1 MARKLFLFIK
11 ILTVMLCF
19 MGGSSEGVG
28 ADMVVDEIGR
38 QVAVPRH
45 PQRIVSLAPNI
56 TETLFDLGLEDRVVG
71 VSTFSDYPEAAR
83 RKPKV
88 GSYVN
93 LSLEKIVSLGPDLI
107 IGTANGNKKET
118 VLQLERVGYAVYV
131 INPVT
136 FDDIFKSIRHIGQI
150 TGRKEI
156 SEELIETLTARV
168 DTVASTI
175 SGLRKPRVFFQ
186 IGIDPIV
193 TVGKNTV
200 HNTLI
205 DLAGGINVTGDVA
218 MEYPRLSME
227 KVVFARPDIIIIS
240 SMKRGGNFENV
251 RDMWKQ
257 WKDIPA
263 VKHDRIHII
272 NSDLTDHSSPRIV
285 DGLEELVRI
294 IHPEQTLGNRK
305 NE

>member
-1 MARKLFLFIK
+1 MVVLFI
-11 ILTVMLCF
+11 
-19 MGGSSEGVG
+19 MGIFPVGVG
-28 ADMVVDEIGR
+28 ALTVVDETGR
-38 QVAVPRH
+38 QVAISPH

-56 TETLFDLGLEDRVVG
+56 TETLFDLGLGDKIVG
-71 VSTFSDYPEAAR
+71 VTTFSDYPEEAR

-88 GSYVN
+88 GSYIN
-93 LSLEKIVSLGPDLI
+93 LSLEKIVSLEPDLI

-118 VLQLERVGYAVYV
+118 VLQLANLGFPVYV
-131 INPVT
+131 INPVM
-136 FDDIFKSIRHIGQI
+136 FDDIFKTIRHIGQI
-150 TGRKEI
+150 TGRTAAAEDLVEK
-156 SEELIETLTARV
+156 LTARV
-168 DTVASTI
+168 NAVVSATRA
-175 SGLRKPRVFFQ
+175 LEKPRVFYQ

-205 DLAGGINVTGDVA
+205 TLAGGINVTGEIA
-218 MEYPRLSME
+218 LEYPRLSME
-227 KVVFARPDIIIIS
+227 KVVFARPDIIIVS
-240 SMKRGGNFENV
+240 SMKRGGNFENI
-251 RDMWKQ
+251 RDRWKQ

-263 VKHDRIHII
+263 VKHDRIYII

-294 IHPEQTLGNRK
+294 IHPAQTTGNSK